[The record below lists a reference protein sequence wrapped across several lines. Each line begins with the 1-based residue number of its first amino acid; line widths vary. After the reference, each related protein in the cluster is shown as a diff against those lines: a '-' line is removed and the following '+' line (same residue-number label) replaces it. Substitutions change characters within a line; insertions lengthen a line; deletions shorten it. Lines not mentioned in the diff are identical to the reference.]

1 MIMPFI
7 TNAFVPLV
15 VSACTGPST
24 YTGYKGECTCGSM
37 EATRLE
43 QQIVFHE
50 IKRNIDTVGHAID
63 YLSDLLASKIDHINI
78 SVYTGQTEYARLAIL
93 GIII

>member
-1 MIMPFI
+1 MSIAI
-7 TNAFVPLV
+7 TNASVPLV

-50 IKRNIDTVGHAID
+50 IKRNIDTVGQAND
-63 YLSDLLASKIDHINI
+63 NYFDPLVSKIDHI
-78 SVYTGQTEYARLAIL
+78 
-93 GIII
+93 